1 MAERQG
7 RACKNGQNL
16 GRRKKGGY
24 KKEKKQG
31 GICDFIF
38 FSFPTF
44 VIYHVSPLLVY
55 NYWFGYR
62 GIKLD
67 NGWAK

>member
-7 RACKNGQNL
+7 RECKNGQNL

-38 FSFPTF
+38 FPFLHLLF
-44 VIYHVSPLLVY
+44 IMSPP
-55 NYWFGYR
+55 F
-62 GIKLD
+62 
-67 NGWAK
+67 